1 MTQFNLN
8 HLENQLRV
16 IMSRLESN
24 EMHKV
29 TFTSTSYTGWG
40 SLAQLPEEV
49 KKLQAN
55 KILIVTDPFLKEL
68 GLTDKIENL
77 LQEHGFKTVIYTD
90 VKPEPPLAIGEKLV
104 AFTRENDFDLV
115 IGLGGGSSLDLAK
128 LAAVLATHEGKVADY
143 LNLTGT
149 KKIQKKGLPKILIPT
164 TSGTGSEVTNISV
177 LSLETTKDVV
187 THDYLLADVAIVD
200 PELTISLPPKVTAA
214 TGVDAL
220 THAIEAYISKNAN
233 EVTDALAI
241 KAIQLISGSIRTA
254 VHDGE
259 NKQARSDMSYGSY
272 LAGLAFFNAGVAG
285 VHALAY
291 PLGGQFHIAHGDSN
305 AVLLPYVMG
314 YIRKSCEKRMKDIL
328 DAMGISSAYL
338 SQEEASYK
346 CIESLKQLVDDVHIP
361 SSLKG
366 FNIPESALDS
376 LTEDATKQT
385 RILARSP
392 MLLLREDIFNI
403 YKSAYDGVVIEPK

>member
-1 MTQFNLN
+1 
-8 HLENQLRV
+8 
-16 IMSRLESN
+16 
-24 EMHKV
+24 MHKL
-29 TFTSTSYTGWG
+29 TFTPVSYTGWG
-40 SLAQLPEEV
+40 CLHQLLPEVE
-49 KKLQAN
+49 KFKATN
-55 KILIVTDPFLKEL
+55 ILIVTDPFLKEL
-68 GLTDKIENL
+68 GLTDKIEQPL
-77 LQEHGFKTVIYTD
+77 LAKGYATTIYTD
-90 VKPEPPLAIGEKLV
+90 IAPEPPLAIGEKLV
-104 AFTRENDFDLV
+104 DFTRKYHFDLV
-115 IGLGGGSSLDLAK
+115 IGLGGGSALDLAK
-128 LAAVLATHEGKVADY
+128 LAAVLAVHDGKVADY

-149 KKIQKKGLPKILIPT
+149 KTLEQKGLPKILIPT

-187 THDYLLADVAIVD
+187 THDYLLADIAIVD

-220 THAIEAYISKNAN
+220 THAIEAYVSVNAN
-233 EVTDALAI
+233 EVTDGLALQAI
-241 KAIQLISGSIRTA
+241 RLISGSIRTA
-254 VHDGE
+254 VHEGQ
-259 NKQARSDMSYGSY
+259 NRQARSDMSYGSY

-314 YIRKSCEKRMKDIL
+314 YIRQSCEKRLKDIL

-346 CIESLKQLVDDVHIP
+346 CVDALQQLVQDVNIP
-361 SSLKG
+361 STLKG
-366 FNIPESALDS
+366 FHIPEDALEQ
-376 LTEDATKQT
+376 LTNDATKQT

-392 MLLLREDIFNI
+392 MLLEREDIYTI
-403 YKSAYDGVVIEPK
+403 YRAAFDGEVREPHRS

>member
-1 MTQFNLN
+1 
-8 HLENQLRV
+8 
-16 IMSRLESN
+16 
-24 EMHKV
+24 MHKL
-29 TFTSTSYTGWG
+29 TFTPASYTGWG
-40 SLAQLPEEV
+40 CLNQLLPEVE
-49 KKLQAN
+49 KLKAN
-55 KILIVTDPFLKEL
+55 NILIITDPFLKEL
-68 GLTDKIENL
+68 GLTDHLEKPLLEN
-77 LQEHGFKTVIYTD
+77 GYSTTVYTD
-90 VKPEPPLAIGEKLV
+90 IAPEPPLAIGEKLV
-104 AFTRENDFDLV
+104 EFTRKYHFDLV
-115 IGLGGGSSLDLAK
+115 IGLGGGSALDLAK
-128 LAAVLATHEGKVADY
+128 LAAVLATHEGEVADY

-149 KKIQKKGLPKILIPT
+149 KTFENKGLPKILIPT

-200 PELTISLPPKVTAA
+200 PALTISLPPKVTAA

-220 THAIEAYISKNAN
+220 THAIEAYVSVNAN
-233 EVTDALAI
+233 EVTDALALQAI
-241 KAIQLISGSIRTA
+241 KLISGSIRTA
-254 VHDGE
+254 VHDGQ
-259 NKQARSDMSYGSY
+259 NKQGRSDMSYGSY

-314 YIRKSCEKRMKDIL
+314 YIRQSCEKRMKDIL

-346 CIESLKQLVDDVHIP
+346 CVDALKQLVQDVNIP
-361 SSLKG
+361 STLQG
-366 FNIPESALDS
+366 FNIPEIALEQ
-376 LTEDATKQT
+376 LAHDATKQT

-392 MLLLREDIFNI
+392 MPLEREDIYAI
-403 YKSAYDGVVIEPK
+403 YRAAFDGEIREPQPF

>member
-1 MTQFNLN
+1 
-8 HLENQLRV
+8 
-16 IMSRLESN
+16 
-24 EMHKV
+24 MHKL
-29 TFTSTSYTGWG
+29 TFTPVSYTGWG
-40 SLAQLPEEV
+40 CLNQLLPEVERF
-49 KKLQAN
+49 KATN
-55 KILIVTDPFLKEL
+55 ILIVTDPFLKEL
-68 GLTDKIENL
+68 GLTDKIQQPL
-77 LQEHGFKTVIYTD
+77 LSKGYATTIYTD
-90 VKPEPPLAIGEKLV
+90 IAPEPPLAIGEKLV
-104 AFTRENDFDLV
+104 DFTRKHHFDLV
-115 IGLGGGSSLDLAK
+115 IGLGGGSALDLAK
-128 LAAVLATHEGKVADY
+128 LAAVLAVHDGKVADY

-149 KKIQKKGLPKILIPT
+149 KTLEQKGLPKILIPT

-187 THDYLLADVAIVD
+187 THDYLLADIAIVD
-200 PELTISLPPKVTAA
+200 PELTISLPPKITAA

-220 THAIEAYISKNAN
+220 THAIEAYVSINAN
-233 EVTDALAI
+233 EVTDALALQ
-241 KAIQLISGSIRTA
+241 AIRLISGSIRTA
-254 VHDGE
+254 VQEGQ

-314 YIRKSCEKRMKDIL
+314 YIRQSCEKRMKDIL

-346 CIESLKQLVDDVHIP
+346 CVDALQQLVQDVNIP
-361 SSLKG
+361 STLKG
-366 FNIPESALDS
+366 FNIPEEALEQ
-376 LTEDATKQT
+376 LTSDATKQT

-392 MLLLREDIFNI
+392 MLLEREDIYTI
-403 YKSAYDGVVIEPK
+403 YRAAFDGEVREPHRS